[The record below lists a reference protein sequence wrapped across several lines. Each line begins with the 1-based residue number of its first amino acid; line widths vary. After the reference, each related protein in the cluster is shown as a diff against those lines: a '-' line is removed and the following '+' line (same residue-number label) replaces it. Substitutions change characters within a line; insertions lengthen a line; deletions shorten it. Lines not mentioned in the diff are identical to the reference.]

1 MGSIG
6 GFNRVGTEALP
17 VSSEF
22 YIEVD
27 SRQFKVKTFI
37 ALM

>member
-6 GFNRVGTEALP
+6 SFNRVGTEALP

-22 YIEVD
+22 NIEED
-27 SRQFKVKTFI
+27 FRQFKGTVSPD
-37 ALM
+37 